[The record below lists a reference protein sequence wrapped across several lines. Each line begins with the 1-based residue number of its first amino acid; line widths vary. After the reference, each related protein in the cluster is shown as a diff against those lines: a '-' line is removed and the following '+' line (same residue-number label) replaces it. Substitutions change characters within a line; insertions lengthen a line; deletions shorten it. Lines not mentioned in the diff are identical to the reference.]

1 MSIDVEA
8 VRRQTRGV
16 LSVTHL
22 NNAGSSLVPSPVMD
36 TVVGHLRREE
46 EIGGYEA
53 AEEAADRLENVY
65 SSVARL
71 IGAEPNEIALAENG
85 SRAWA
90 MAVYSFPF
98 VPRTR
103 LLIGRTEYAGN
114 VIALRQLA
122 CRNDLEIVVLDDDPH
137 GQVDVEH
144 LQRELERGN
153 VAMVALTHVPMA
165 NGLVNPAADVGRRC
179 RAAGVMFVLD
189 ACQSV
194 GQMPLDVQSL
204 GCDVLAG
211 TGRKFLRGPRGTA
224 FLYVRASVLERL
236 EPAMLDGHSA
246 APTGAAGFEVR
257 GDARRFESWET
268 SAAGR
273 LGLGRAAE
281 YALALGLDAVQE
293 RVVGLAEQLRS
304 ELAAVPAVTVHDR
317 GITRCG
323 IVTFSVRGSE
333 ARNIRTRLAGHRINV
348 SVAPLTSSAV
358 DSVLTGTR
366 QGPEMMVRA
375 SVHYYN
381 TETEIQRLVGVLRS
395 GDK

>member
-1 MSIDVEA
+1 MSIDVHA

-16 LSVTHL
+16 AGVIHL
-22 NNAGSSLVPSPVMD
+22 NNAGSSLVPGPVMD

-46 EIGGYEA
+46 QIGGYEA
-53 AEEAADRLENVY
+53 AEEAAGRLEGVY

-71 IGAEPNEIALAENG
+71 IGARPNEIALAESG

-114 VIALRQLA
+114 VVALRQLA
-122 CRNDLEIVVLDDDPH
+122 RRNDLEIVVLDDDAH

-165 NGLVNPAADVGRRC
+165 NGLINPAAEVGRRC

-236 EPAMLDGHSA
+236 EPVMLDGHSA
-246 APTGAAGFEVR
+246 VPTGDGGFEVR
-257 GDARRFESWET
+257 DDARRFETWEA
-268 SAAGR
+268 SGAGR
-273 LGLGRAAE
+273 LGLGRAVD

-293 RVVGLAEQLRS
+293 RVVGLAEQLRVG
-304 ELAAVPAVTVHDR
+304 LAAVPAVTVHDR
-317 GITRCG
+317 GISRCG
-323 IVTFSVRGSE
+323 IVTFSVRGSD
-333 ARNIRTRLAGHRINV
+333 ARIIRSRLAEHRINV
-348 SVAPLTSSAV
+348 SVAPLPSAQI
-358 DSVLTGTR
+358 DSAPPQ
-366 QGPEMMVRA
+366 QGENPVVRA

-381 TETEIQRLVGVLRS
+381 TETEIQRLVGFLR
-395 GDK
+395 

>member
-1 MSIDVEA
+1 MPIDVEA
-8 VRRQTRGV
+8 VRSQTRGV
-16 LSVTHL
+16 LHVTHL
-22 NNAGSSLVPSPVMD
+22 NNAGSSLPPGPVVD

-53 AEEAADRLENVY
+53 AEEAAGRLEGVY

-71 IGAEPNEIALAENG
+71 IGAEPNEIALAESG

-122 CRNDLEIVVLDDDPH
+122 RRNELQIVVLDDDPH

-144 LQRELERGN
+144 LQRELDRGN
-153 VAMVALTHVPMA
+153 VAMVALAHVPMA
-165 NGLVNPAADVGRRC
+165 NGLVNPAAEVGGRC

-194 GQMPLDVQSL
+194 GQMPLDVQAL

-224 FLYVRASVLERL
+224 FLYVRAPVLERL
-236 EPAMLDGHSA
+236 EPALLDGHSA
-246 APTGAAGFEVR
+246 VPTGAGGLEIR
-257 GDARRFESWET
+257 HDARRFESWEG
-268 SAAGR
+268 SAAGK
-273 LGLGRAAE
+273 LGLGRAAD

-293 RVVGLAEQLRS
+293 RIAGLAEQLRT
-304 ELAAVPAVTVHDR
+304 EVAAVPAVTVHDV

-323 IVTFSVRGSE
+323 IVTFSVKGHD
-333 ARNIRTRLAGHRINV
+333 ARNIRTRLADHRINV
-348 SVAPLTSSAV
+348 SVVPRPSAPGGSIPAGREGEDLV
-358 DSVLTGTR
+358 
-366 QGPEMMVRA
+366 VRA

-381 TETEIQRLVGVLRS
+381 TGNEIQRLVGFLWGMS
-395 GDK
+395 

>member
-16 LSVTHL
+16 LGVAHL
-22 NNAGSSLVPSPVMD
+22 NNAGSSLVSSPVMD

-46 EIGGYEA
+46 QIGGYEA
-53 AEEAADRLENVY
+53 AEEAADRLEGVY

-71 IGAEPNEIALAENG
+71 IGAGPHEIALAENG

-90 MAVYSFPF
+90 IAVYSFPF

-122 CRNDLEIVVLDDDPH
+122 RRNDLQIVVLDDDHH

-144 LQRELERGN
+144 LQRELDRGN

-165 NGLVNPAADVGRRC
+165 NGLVNPAAEVGRRC

-236 EPAMLDGHSA
+236 EPAILDGHSA
-246 APTGAAGFEVR
+246 VQTGAEGLEVR

-273 LGLGRAAE
+273 LGLGRAVD

-293 RVVGLAEQLRS
+293 RVSGLAEQLRS
-304 ELAAVPAVTVHDR
+304 ELAAVSGVTVHDR

-323 IVTFSVRGSE
+323 IVTFSVKDSD
-333 ARNIRTRLAGHRINV
+333 ARNIRARLADHRINV
-348 SVAPLTSSAV
+348 SVAPLSAAQV
-358 DSVLTGTR
+358 DSILTGAL
-366 QGPEMMVRA
+366 QGPDMVVRA

-381 TETEIQRLVGVLRS
+381 TETEIQRLVGFLR
-395 GDK
+395 

>member
-16 LSVTHL
+16 LGVAHL
-22 NNAGSSLVPSPVMD
+22 NNAGSSLVPGPVMD

-46 EIGGYEA
+46 QIGGYEA
-53 AEEAADRLENVY
+53 AEEAADRLEGVY

-71 IGAEPNEIALAENG
+71 IGAGPNEIALAENG

-90 MAVYSFPF
+90 IAVYSFPF

-122 CRNDLEIVVLDDDPH
+122 RRNDLQIVVLDDDPH

-144 LQRELERGN
+144 LQRELDRGN

-165 NGLVNPAADVGRRC
+165 NGLVNPAAEVGRRC

-236 EPAMLDGHSA
+236 EPAILDGHSA
-246 APTGAAGFEVR
+246 VQTGAGGLEVR

-273 LGLGRAAE
+273 LGLGRAAD

-293 RVVGLAEQLRS
+293 RVAGLAEQLRS
-304 ELAAVPAVTVHDR
+304 ELAAVSGVTVHDR

-323 IVTFSVRGSE
+323 IVTFSVKDSD
-333 ARNIRTRLAGHRINV
+333 ARNIRARLADHRINV
-348 SVAPLTSSAV
+348 SVVPLPFAQA
-358 DSVLTGTR
+358 DSLRTGT
-366 QGPEMMVRA
+366 GPGEDMVVRA

-381 TETEIQRLVGVLRS
+381 TETEIQRLVGFLR
-395 GDK
+395 

>member
-1 MSIDVEA
+1 MWFMSIDVEA

-16 LSVTHL
+16 LCVTHL
-22 NNAGSSLVPSPVMD
+22 NNAGSSLAPGPVMD

-46 EIGGYEA
+46 QIGGYEA
-53 AEEAADRLENVY
+53 AEEAAERLEGVY

-71 IGAEPNEIALAENG
+71 IGAGPDEIALAESG
-85 SRAWA
+85 SRSWA
-90 MAVYSFPF
+90 AAVYGFPF
-98 VPRTR
+98 VPGSRV
-103 LLIGRTEYAGN
+103 LIGRSEYAGN

-122 CRNDLEIVVLDDDPH
+122 RRNDLQIVVLDDDRY
-137 GQVDVEH
+137 GQVDLEQ
-144 LQRELERGN
+144 LQRELERGH

-165 NGLVNPAADVGRRC
+165 NGLVNPAAEVGRRC

-224 FLYVRASVLERL
+224 FLYIRAAVLERL

-246 APTGAAGFEVR
+246 VPTGAGGLEVR

-273 LGLGRAAE
+273 LGLGRAVD

-293 RVVGLAEQLRS
+293 RVVGLADQLRG
-304 ELAAVPAVTVHDR
+304 ELAAVPGVTVHDR

-323 IVTFSVRGSE
+323 IVTFSVKGTD
-333 ARNIRTRLAGHRINV
+333 ARNIRSRLAEHRINV
-348 SVAPLTSSAV
+348 SVAPLPSAQA
-358 DSVLTGTR
+358 DSIPTGTR
-366 QGPEMMVRA
+366 QGEDLVVRA

-381 TETEIQRLVGVLRS
+381 TETEVQRLVGFLR
-395 GDK
+395 

>member
-1 MSIDVEA
+1 MPIDVEA

-16 LSVTHL
+16 LNVAHF
-22 NNAGSSLVPSPVMD
+22 NNAGSSLMPGPVAD
-36 TVVGHLRREE
+36 TVMRHLRREE

-71 IGAEPNEIALAENG
+71 IGAQPNEIALAENG

-90 MAVYSFPF
+90 AAVYSFPF
-98 VPRTR
+98 VPRMR

-122 CRNDLEIVVLDDDPH
+122 RRHDLRIVVLDDDPY
-137 GQVDVEH
+137 GQVDVQH

-165 NGLVNPAADVGRRC
+165 NGLVNPAAEVGRRC
-179 RAAGVMFVLD
+179 RAAGVPFVLD

-194 GQMPLDVQSL
+194 GQMALDVQTL

-246 APTGAAGFEVR
+246 VPAGKEGLEVR
-257 GDARRFESWET
+257 RDARRFESWES

-273 LGLGRAAE
+273 LGLGRAVD

-293 RVVGLAEQLRS
+293 RVAGLAEQLRN

-317 GITRCG
+317 GIIRCG
-323 IVTFSVRGSE
+323 IVTFSVAGSE
-333 ARNIRTRLAGHRINV
+333 AGSIRSRLANHRINV
-348 SVAPLTSSAV
+348 SVAPFTEAH
-358 DSVLTGTR
+358 SVLTQTA
-366 QGPEMMVRA
+366 QGPETVVRA

-381 TETEIQRLVGVLRS
+381 TEAEIQRLVCLLR
-395 GDK
+395 

>member
-1 MSIDVEA
+1 MPIDVEA

-22 NNAGSSLVPSPVMD
+22 NNAGSSLAPSPVVD

-46 EIGGYEA
+46 EVGGYEA
-53 AEEAADRLENVY
+53 AEEAADRLEGVY

-71 IGAEPNEIALAENG
+71 IGAGPSEIALAESG

-122 CRNDLEIVVLDDDPH
+122 RRNDLQIVVLDDDPH

-144 LQRELERGN
+144 LQRELDRGN
-153 VAMVALTHVPMA
+153 VAMLALTHVPMA
-165 NGLVNPAADVGRRC
+165 NGLVNPAAEVGRRC

-194 GQMPLDVQSL
+194 GQMPLDVQAL

-246 APTGAAGFEVR
+246 VPTGAAGFEVR
-257 GDARRFESWET
+257 GDARRFESWE
-268 SAAGR
+268 SGAAGR
-273 LGLGRAAE
+273 LGLGRAVD

-293 RVVGLAEQLRS
+293 RVAGLAEQLRS
-304 ELAAVPAVTVHDR
+304 ELAAVPAVIVHDR

-323 IVTFSVRGSE
+323 IVTFSVKGSD
-333 ARNIRTRLAGHRINV
+333 ARNIKTRLADHRINV
-348 SVAPLTSSAV
+348 SVAPLPSAQA
-358 DSVLTGTR
+358 DSAPAGRR
-366 QGPEMMVRA
+366 QGEDLVVRA

-381 TETEIQRLVGVLRS
+381 TETEIQRLVGFLQGTS
-395 GDK
+395 

>member
-1 MSIDVEA
+1 MSIDVKA
-8 VRRQTRGV
+8 VRQQTRGV

-22 NNAGSSLVPSPVMD
+22 NNAGSSLVPRPVLD
-36 TVVGHLRREE
+36 TVVDHLRREE
-46 EIGGYEA
+46 QIGGYEA
-53 AEEAADRLENVY
+53 AEEAADRLEGVY

-71 IGAEPNEIALAENG
+71 IGAGPNEIALAESG

-90 MAVYSFPF
+90 MAVYSLPF

-103 LLIGRTEYAGN
+103 LLIGRTEYSGN

-122 CRNDLEIVVLDDDPH
+122 RRNDLQIVVLDDDPH

-165 NGLVNPAADVGRRC
+165 NGLVNPAAEVGRRC

-236 EPAMLDGHSA
+236 EPALLDGHSA
-246 APTGAAGFEVR
+246 VPTGAVGFEVR
-257 GDARRFESWET
+257 GDARRFESWES

-273 LGLGRAAE
+273 LGLGRAVD

-293 RVVGLAEQLRS
+293 RVAGLAEQLRS
-304 ELAAVPAVTVHDR
+304 ELAAVPGVTVHDR

-323 IVTFSVRGSE
+323 IVTFSVKGSD
-333 ARNIRTRLAGHRINV
+333 AGNIRTRLADHRINV
-348 SVAPLTSSAV
+348 SVAPVSSAWA
-358 DSVLTGTR
+358 DSIRTGT
-366 QGPEMMVRA
+366 QHGPDMVVRA

-381 TETEIQRLVGVLRS
+381 TEAEIQRLVGFLR
-395 GDK
+395 

>member
-1 MSIDVEA
+1 MPIDVDE
-8 VRRQTRGV
+8 VRTQTRGV
-16 LSVTHL
+16 LNVVHF
-22 NNAGSSLVPSPVMD
+22 NNAGSSLMPRPVVD

-53 AEEAADRLENVY
+53 AEEASGRLENVY

-71 IGAEPNEIALAENG
+71 IGARPDEVALAENG

-90 MAVYSFPF
+90 AAVYSLPF
-98 VPRTR
+98 IPRGR

-114 VIALRQLA
+114 VLALRQLA
-122 CRNDLEIVVLDDDPH
+122 ERHDLEIVVLRDDEH

-144 LQRELERGN
+144 LQSELEHGN

-165 NGLVNPAADVGRRC
+165 NGLVNPAAEVGKRC

-194 GQMPLDVQSL
+194 GQMPLDVQAL

-224 FLYVRASVLERL
+224 FLYVRAAVLEQL
-236 EPAMLDGHSA
+236 KPPMLDGHSA
-246 APTGAAGFEVR
+246 SPAGASGFEIR
-257 GDARRFESWET
+257 SDARRFESWES

-273 LGLGRAAE
+273 LGLGRAAD

-293 RVVGLAEQLRS
+293 RVAGLAELLRT
-304 ELAAVPAVTVHDR
+304 ELAAVPGVTVHDG

-323 IVTFSVRGSE
+323 IVTFSVAGRE
-333 ARNIRTRLAGHRINV
+333 AGGIRRQLAEHRINV
-348 SVAPLTSSAV
+348 SAVPRPHSSC
-358 DSVLTGTR
+358 TGTPPV
-366 QGPEMMVRA
+366 PEMLVRA

-381 TETEIQRLVGVLRS
+381 TEAEVQLACARVMAKRP
-395 GDK
+395 

>member
-16 LSVTHL
+16 LGVAHL
-22 NNAGSSLVPSPVMD
+22 NNAGSSLVSSPVMD

-46 EIGGYEA
+46 QIGGYEA
-53 AEEAADRLENVY
+53 AEEAADRLEGVY

-71 IGAEPNEIALAENG
+71 IGAGPHEIALAENG

-90 MAVYSFPF
+90 IAVYSFPF

-122 CRNDLEIVVLDDDPH
+122 RRNDLQIVVLDDDPH

-144 LQRELERGN
+144 LQRELDRGN

-165 NGLVNPAADVGRRC
+165 NGLVNPAAEVGRRC

-236 EPAMLDGHSA
+236 EPAILDGHSA
-246 APTGAAGFEVR
+246 VQTGAEGLEVR

-273 LGLGRAAE
+273 LGLGRAVD

-293 RVVGLAEQLRS
+293 RVSGLAEQLRS
-304 ELAAVPAVTVHDR
+304 ELAAVSGVTVHDR

-323 IVTFSVRGSE
+323 IVTFSVKDSD
-333 ARNIRTRLAGHRINV
+333 ARNIRARLADHRINV
-348 SVAPLTSSAV
+348 SVAPLSAAQV
-358 DSVLTGTR
+358 DSILTGAL
-366 QGPEMMVRA
+366 QGPDMVVRA

-381 TETEIQRLVGVLRS
+381 TETEIQRLVGFLR
-395 GDK
+395 

>member
-1 MSIDVEA
+1 MPIDVDE
-8 VRRQTRGV
+8 VRHQTRGV
-16 LSVTHL
+16 LNVVHF
-22 NNAGSSLVPSPVMD
+22 NNAGSSLMPRPVAD

-53 AEEAADRLENVY
+53 AEEASDRLEGVY

-71 IGAEPNEIALAENG
+71 IGARPDEVALAENG

-90 MAVYSFPF
+90 AAVYSLPF
-98 VPRTR
+98 IPRGR
-103 LLIGRTEYAGN
+103 LLISRTEYAGN
-114 VIALRQLA
+114 VLALRQLA
-122 CRNDLEIVVLDDDPH
+122 ERHGLEIVLLQDDEH

-144 LQRELERGN
+144 LQLELERGN

-165 NGLVNPAADVGRRC
+165 NGLVNPAAEVGRRC

-194 GQMPLDVQSL
+194 GQMPLDVGAL

-224 FLYVRASVLERL
+224 FLYIRAAVLDRL
-236 EPAMLDGHSA
+236 KPPMLDGHSA
-246 APTGAAGFEVR
+246 RPAGAAGFEIR
-257 GDARRFESWET
+257 SDARRFESWES

-273 LGLGRAAE
+273 LGLGRAVD
-281 YALALGLDAVQE
+281 YALALGLDTVQE
-293 RVVGLAEQLRS
+293 RVAGLADGLRT
-304 ELAAVPAVTVHDR
+304 ELAAVPGVTVHDR

-323 IVTFSVRGSE
+323 IVTFSVAGRE
-333 ARNIRTRLAGHRINV
+333 AGAVRHQLADRRINV
-348 SVAPLTSSAV
+348 SVVPRPHPSCG
-358 DSVLTGTR
+358 GTPPV
-366 QGPEMMVRA
+366 PEMLVRA

-381 TETEIQRLVGVLRS
+381 TEAEVQRLVGLLR
-395 GDK
+395 